1 MNSPRVPLSP
11 KHSNSASS
19 SPSKSKVGSPFV
31 NHVRLL
37 HRLSFQ
43 LSPSESRASPRSPTR
58 SISPTRSP
66 TRSSRRITHSGD
78 SGSGFS
84 AGRSAGFAGSAGR
97 SGSGGPGFVIFE
109 DPKTY
114 RGAKPDL
121 EVSGSENRPGTGGF
135 STEFVDQENALQ
147 PKAVAIPQRKL
158 HNRKPLAP
166 LSTNEF
172 SGHITFDGGNGE
184 KLTQL
189 WHPPNCNNG
198 HRSVHKKLALPSFVT
213 PPRKQA
219 TTKLR
224 QPYADPNDGLV
235 SKYLYKSNM
244 HDVDPELDMEMRLI
258 SKNNR
263 IRKRRLMSVGR
274 NEARAPLVCR
284 PQFKIAS

>member
-19 SPSKSKVGSPFV
+19 SPSKSKVDSPFV

-43 LSPSESRASPRSPTR
+43 LSPSESRHASPGSPTR
-58 SISPTRSP
+58 SMSPTRS
-66 TRSSRRITHSGD
+66 TRSP
-78 SGSGFS
+78 
-84 AGRSAGFAGSAGR
+84 ARSPSKSLLAGR
-97 SGSGGPGFVIFE
+97 SGPGFIIFE

-121 EVSGSENRPGTGGF
+121 AVSGRENRPLDQVSGSIN
-135 STEFVDQENALQ
+135 TEFVDQENALQ
-147 PKAVAIPQRKL
+147 PKLVVIPQRKL

-172 SGHITFDGGNGE
+172 TGHISFDGVINE

-189 WHPPNCNNG
+189 WHPPNCDNG
-198 HRSVHKKLALPSFVT
+198 HRSVHKKLALPSFIT

-224 QPYADPNDGLV
+224 QTYADPGTDALV
-235 SKYLYKSNM
+235 SKYLYRSNM
-244 HDVDPELDMEMRLI
+244 HDLDPELDMEMRLI

-274 NEARAPLVCR
+274 NEARAPLISR

>member
-1 MNSPRVPLSP
+1 ML
-11 KHSNSASS
+11 A
-19 SPSKSKVGSPFV
+19 G
-31 NHVRLL
+31 
-37 HRLSFQ
+37 
-43 LSPSESRASPRSPTR
+43 
-58 SISPTRSP
+58 
-66 TRSSRRITHSGD
+66 RSSRS
-78 SGSGFS
+78 
-84 AGRSAGFAGSAGR
+84 GR
-97 SGSGGPGFVIFE
+97 SGRSDRSGPGFVIFE

-121 EVSGSENRPGTGGF
+121 AVSGRENRPLDQST
-135 STEFVDQENALQ
+135 SSLQTEFVDQENALQ
-147 PKAVAIPQRKL
+147 PKLVVIPQRSL

-172 SGHITFDGGNGE
+172 SGHITFDGVFNE

-189 WHPPNCNNG
+189 WHPPNSDNG
-198 HRSVHKKLALPSFVT
+198 HRSVHKKLALPSFIT

-224 QPYADPNDGLV
+224 QPYIDPGTDALV

-244 HDVDPELDMEMRLI
+244 HDLDPELDMEMRLI

-274 NEARAPLVCR
+274 NEARAPLISR